1 MKLRTTAI
9 TVQKTEKTMWIYRS
23 HQTQNWWF
31 RRWMDLQPSIKNSF
45 KFIYQDMGFY
55 FYIDKGMCVYEDS
68 IPSKWFYC
76 ENKKKWHMAKAL
88 GLRLKFRR

>member
-1 MKLRTTAI
+1 
-9 TVQKTEKTMWIYRS
+9 
-23 HQTQNWWF
+23 
-31 RRWMDLQPSIKNSF
+31 
-45 KFIYQDMGFY
+45 MGFY